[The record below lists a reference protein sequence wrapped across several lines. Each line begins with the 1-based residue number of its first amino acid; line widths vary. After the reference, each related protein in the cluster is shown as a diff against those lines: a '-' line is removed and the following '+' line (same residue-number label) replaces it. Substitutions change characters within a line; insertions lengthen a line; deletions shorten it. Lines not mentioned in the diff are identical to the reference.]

1 MAQYDPCGGPPAGPP
16 LTAMPMPGEWQ
27 ALGTGAHQHT
37 IAIAFTATSAAGA
50 ATPGGGRRDLLATAI
65 PIIASAPGRDR
76 GADLRHRLNNGVQMP
91 LMGLGTWQLDG
102 DVCVQAVYDA
112 IRVGY
117 RHIDT
122 AEA

>member
-1 MAQYDPCGGPPAGPP
+1 MVALPV
-16 LTAMPMPGEWQ
+16 PGEWQ

-37 IAIAFTATSAAGA
+37 IATATA
-50 ATPGGGRRDLLATAI
+50 ATATAGTANTPGIGRDLLATAT
-65 PIIASAPGRDR
+65 APAPDPAAGRPS
-76 GADLRHRLNNGVQMP
+76 GADLRHRLSNGVLMP

-102 DVCVQAVYDA
+102 DVCERAVYDA
-112 IRVGY
+112 VRLGY

>member
-1 MAQYDPCGGPPAGPP
+1 LVALPV
-16 LTAMPMPGEWQ
+16 PGEWQ

-37 IAIAFTATSAAGA
+37 IATTA
-50 ATPGGGRRDLLATAI
+50 ATAGTANTPGIGRDLLATA
-65 PIIASAPGRDR
+65 ALATAPDPAAGRPS
-76 GADLRHRLNNGVQMP
+76 GADLRHRLSNGVLMP

-102 DVCVQAVYDA
+102 DVCERAVYDA
-112 IRVGY
+112 VRLGY